1 MIAKDLIITLKYS
14 SIRCGSRAGAT
25 SKMEGF
31 VIIVKPLNIITK
43 HSILAVVAALDPSLS
58 IYAVSSIWG
67 AIIQVEMKKIS
78 SFRCHRRKQLFA
90 DVLQNSS

>member
-31 VIIVKPLNIITK
+31 VIIVN
-43 HSILAVVAALDPSLS
+43 
-58 IYAVSSIWG
+58 
-67 AIIQVEMKKIS
+67 
-78 SFRCHRRKQLFA
+78 
-90 DVLQNSS
+90 N